1 MQHNTPQESVT
12 LALLNARIDLA
23 KAEFDTLIAD
33 RQMDMRKR
41 AVRLEAV
48 AHNLSHLKTLRIRYG
63 VNQRWMLAYEYA
75 LDTGRYLNA
84 PITDEQRQIFAERI
98 AACRDAMAKIDAE
111 VNL

>member
-1 MQHNTPQESVT
+1 MQNTPRDSVT

-23 KAEFDTLIAD
+23 KAEFDRLLTD

-48 AHNLSHLKTLRIRYG
+48 AQNLSHLKTLRIRYG

-75 LDTGRYLNA
+75 LETGRYLNA
-84 PITDEQRQIFAERI
+84 PITDAQRQLFAERVI
-98 AACRDAMAKIDAE
+98 TCRESLARIDAE
-111 VNL
+111 VTG